1 MTPNET
7 YDALEQWHLL
17 PATNFTWRPFTAT
30 AIYVDSPHA
39 RPVYQLDLADDTV
52 EIFQADPGS
61 ELSEHFLPYKTVTL
75 TTTQIKSIQ
84 AYPAS
89 CIITATGKAAGTP
102 S

>member
-39 RPVYQLDLADDTV
+39 RRVYQLDLADDTV

-61 ELSEHFLPYKTVTL
+61 ELSEHFLPW
-75 TTTQIKSIQ
+75 QITSLIRTSPESFNGSLLMM
-84 AYPAS
+84 YF
-89 CIITATGKAAGTP
+89 
-102 S
+102 

>member
-30 AIYVDSPHA
+30 DIYVDSPHA
-39 RPVYQLDLADDTV
+39 RRVYQLDLADDTV

-75 TTTQIKSIQ
+75 TTTQINQFKHTQ
-84 AYPAS
+84 PVAS
-89 CIITATGKAAGTP
+89 
-102 S
+102 

>member
-39 RPVYQLDLADDTV
+39 QRVYQLDWIEV
-52 EIFQADPGS
+52 NI
-61 ELSEHFLPYKTVTL
+61 
-75 TTTQIKSIQ
+75 
-84 AYPAS
+84 
-89 CIITATGKAAGTP
+89 
-102 S
+102 

>member
-39 RPVYQLDLADDTV
+39 QRVYQLDLADDTV

-61 ELSEHFLPYKTVTL
+61 MILPMLYLLLTMQSTKRSKMVPNWSLSRFLKMM
-75 TTTQIKSIQ
+75 K
-84 AYPAS
+84 
-89 CIITATGKAAGTP
+89 
-102 S
+102 